1 MVNSVEDLEAQ
12 LIRLDRRFERLDDA
26 TVLVQ
31 LAPNQPPAA
40 LRISGPVLVASVEIC
55 KVPAQDKQRGFYE
68 KLLTLNGSDLLH
80 AAYALSDGEVVLG
93 AALELSSM

>member
-40 LRISGPVLVASVEIC
+40 LGISGPVLVASVEIC
-55 KVPAQDKQRGFYE
+55 PVPAQDKQRGFY
-68 KLLTLNGSDLLH
+68 
-80 AAYALSDGEVVLG
+80 
-93 AALELSSM
+93 